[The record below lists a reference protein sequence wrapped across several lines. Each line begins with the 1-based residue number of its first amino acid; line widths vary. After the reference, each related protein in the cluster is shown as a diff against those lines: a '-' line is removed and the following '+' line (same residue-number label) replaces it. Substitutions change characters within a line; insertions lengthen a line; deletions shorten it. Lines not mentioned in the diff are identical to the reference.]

1 MHGHA
6 ISAHDLA
13 PSSRTKK
20 NSAHHFL
27 MARNIFGPEAT
38 QNLQHLYISHEHAS
52 TCIIMRMHH
61 DNTLVPSATFIIM
74 MHHTFTVKNDVYYY
88 DALDPGTTCNFYYYY
103 DAFSCKGS
111 RPLGAT
117 FSKRQ
122 LGRGGARLPLGLEPP
137 IPGAAH
143 QASCGR
149 RTARSW
155 RGATHAPERA
165 ELADE
170 GRSSAADE
178 ALVRSDP
185 T

>member
-74 MHHTFTVKNDVYYY
+74 MHHAFTVKNDVYYY
-88 DALDPGTTCNFYYYY
+88 DALDPGTTCNFYYYD

-122 LGRGGARLPLGLEPP
+122 LGRGGGPAP
-137 IPGAAH
+137 PGAGATNPRGGPPGLLREEDGSFLAGGNPRSG
-143 QASCGR
+143 ASGAGR
-149 RTARSW
+149 R
-155 RGATHAPERA
+155 GAQQRC
-165 ELADE
+165 
-170 GRSSAADE
+170 R
-178 ALVRSDP
+178 
-185 T
+185 

>member
-1 MHGHA
+1 MYEVVKWKCV
-6 ISAHDLA
+6 S
-13 PSSRTKK
+13 
-20 NSAHHFL
+20 
-27 MARNIFGPEAT
+27 
-38 QNLQHLYISHEHAS
+38 
-52 TCIIMRMHH
+52 
-61 DNTLVPSATFIIM
+61 TLVISTLVIRAPGTKCDFYYYDAPYFYA
-74 MHHTFTVKNDVYYY
+74 KNDVYYY
-88 DALDPGTTCNFYYYY
+88 DALDPGTTCNFYYYD

-185 T
+185 A

>member
-1 MHGHA
+1 MRIPSGVR
-6 ISAHDLA
+6 
-13 PSSRTKK
+13 PSS
-20 NSAHHFL
+20 L
-27 MARNIFGPEAT
+27 AT
-38 QNLQHLYISHEHAS
+38 F
-52 TCIIMRMHH
+52 IIRV
-61 DNTLVPSATFIIM
+61 LVPSATFIIM

-88 DALDPGTTCNFYYYY
+88 DALDPGTTCNFYYYD

-178 ALVRSDP
+178 ALLRSDP
-185 T
+185 AWKSAPTALSALCPRFANQGR

>member
-88 DALDPGTTCNFYYYY
+88 DALDPGTTCNFYYYD
-103 DAFSCKGS
+103 DAFSCKGFAAIQPGS
-111 RPLGAT
+111 LHPPPCRPSA
-117 FSKRQ
+117 
-122 LGRGGARLPLGLEPP
+122 RGLLTKGGEP
-137 IPGAAH
+137 
-143 QASCGR
+143 
-149 RTARSW
+149 
-155 RGATHAPERA
+155 
-165 ELADE
+165 
-170 GRSSAADE
+170 
-178 ALVRSDP
+178 
-185 T
+185 